1 MCWLRLMF
9 LDMPAHGKKFHYAQM
24 SNVHQNYIRSFG
36 GQNRF
41 LLKSLKMICK
51 ISQVQFD

>member
-51 ISQVQFD
+51 ISQVQFY